1 MGFVINLII
10 VISQVLT
17 WLIIIQALLSFVM
30 SPFHP
35 IRQNIDRFVEPLY
48 RPIRQVLPATG
59 GLDFSPLILI
69 ILISVVRSVLIQLL
83 AAFS

>member
-1 MGFVINLII
+1 MELVIRII
-10 VISQVLT
+10 ILISQVLT

-35 IRQNIDRFVEPLY
+35 IRQTIDSMVEPLS
-48 RPIRQVLPATG
+48 RPIRQYLPTTG

-69 ILISVVRSVLIQLL
+69 ILISVIRAVLIQLL
-83 AAFS
+83 LAF